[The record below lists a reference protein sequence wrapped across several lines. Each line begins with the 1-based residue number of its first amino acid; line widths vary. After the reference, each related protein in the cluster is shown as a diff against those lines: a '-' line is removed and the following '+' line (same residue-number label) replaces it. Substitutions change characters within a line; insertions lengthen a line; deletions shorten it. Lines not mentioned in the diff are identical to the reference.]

1 VLVAPPQ
8 TRQRREQ
15 RLELLEEAPAG

>member
-8 TRQRREQ
+8 TRQRRDQ